1 MHSAWRFH
9 YKTGSIWFP
18 NRCIKSYYYYD
29 YLSNRK
35 QRAKINEIFSCWN
48 VIEYGVPQ
56 GPILGPLSFD
66 IYLCDFFYFSEDL
79 DIASYTDDTTIYKV
93 KENKECVI
101 NILEASSLSLFTWL
115 NNNFM
120 KAKSGKVHRL
130 LSCSEPSTT
139 LIDGSFIESNTNV
152 ISVKMHVKN
161 SMLFFALHLSWTLIK
176 KNSNERFYRIVIWIL
191 PISLN
196 VPLSKPL

>member
-1 MHSAWRFH
+1 MTLQ
-9 YKTGSIWFP
+9 YIKLKKT
-18 NRCIKSYYYYD
+18 KS
-29 YLSNRK
+29 
-35 QRAKINEIFSCWN
+35 
-48 VIEYGVPQ
+48 
-56 GPILGPLSFD
+56 
-66 IYLCDFFYFSEDL
+66 
-79 DIASYTDDTTIYKV
+79 
-93 KENKECVI
+93 VI

-161 SMLFFALHLSWTLIK
+161 SMLFFALHLS
-176 KNSNERFYRIVIWIL
+176 
-191 PISLN
+191 
-196 VPLSKPL
+196 